1 MRDPAVSRNARP
13 RQLALALGHA
23 ESLAREDFL
32 EGPSNAVALTLVE
45 AWPDWP
51 APVVMLTGPEGSGK
65 SHLAAIWATV
75 SGARIIAARALAETL
90 PPMAL
95 ATGALAIEDLS
106 AGEFDEASLFH
117 ILNLAREEG
126 AFILLTA
133 RKPAAGWNVGLRDLA
148 SRLRAVPAVALESPD
163 DALLRS
169 VIVKL
174 CADRQL
180 AVDESVVGYLAGR
193 IERSFGGARSAV
205 ALLDREAL
213 RQKRPVNRALAADLF
228 REPGGLTKGTP

>member
-1 MRDPAVSRNARP
+1 MGGPAASRGARP
-13 RQLALALGHA
+13 RQLALALGHE

-32 EGPSNAVALTLVE
+32 EGPSNATALTLVE

-51 APVVMLTGPEGSGK
+51 SPVVMLTGPEGSGK
-65 SHLAAIWATV
+65 SHLAAIWAMA
-75 SGARIIAARALAETL
+75 SGARVIAARALGEIS
-90 PPMAL
+90 PPTAL
-95 ATGALAIEDLS
+95 ATGALVIEDLG
-106 AGEFDEASLFH
+106 AEEFDEAPLFH
-117 ILNLAREEG
+117 MLNLAREEG

-133 RKPAAGWNVGLRDLA
+133 HKPPASWNIGLRDLV
-148 SRLRAVPAVALESPD
+148 SRLRAVPVVALAAPD

-180 AVDESVVGYLAGR
+180 TVDEATVGYLASR
-193 IERSFGGARSAV
+193 IERSFGAARAAV

-213 RQKRPVNRALAADLF
+213 RQQRAVNRSLAADLF
-228 REPGGLTKGTP
+228 RDPSA